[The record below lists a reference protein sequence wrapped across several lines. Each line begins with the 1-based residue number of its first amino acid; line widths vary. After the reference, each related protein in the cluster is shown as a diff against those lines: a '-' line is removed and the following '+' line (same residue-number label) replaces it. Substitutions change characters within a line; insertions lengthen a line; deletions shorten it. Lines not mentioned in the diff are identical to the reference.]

1 MTGREIGRDGLAMLV
16 LSVVLA
22 VASLGSTLLAV
33 LAYVVWIGAVTAT
46 TAPRGSIIPGSI
58 IIVLGL
64 RLRPDGEPE
73 ARYRL
78 RLERARRLLVRA
90 PGAEI
95 VVLGG
100 RTRAGAV
107 SEAEAG
113 SRYLQRL
120 GVPPEKIRLEDQS
133 RHTLENLRHYREHFA
148 IPAREPPVLVTN
160 RFHLARSVLLAR
172 GMGVAHTPC
181 AAEDRAAVL
190 LGEMPRMVMEAVL
203 IHWYLVGRTYGR
215 LARNDRMIARI
226 T

>member
-1 MTGREIGRDGLAMLV
+1 MNCREIGSDGLAMLA
-16 LSVVLA
+16 LSGVVA
-22 VASLGSTLLAV
+22 VASFGSTLVAV
-33 LAYVVWIGAVTAT
+33 LAYVVWIGAVTAP
-46 TAPRGSIIPGSI
+46 TAAPASV

-73 ARYRL
+73 PRYRL
-78 RLERARRLLVRA
+78 RLERARRLLA

-100 RTRAGAV
+100 RTRAGMV

-113 SRYLQRL
+113 SRYLQRV
-120 GVPPEKIRLEDQS
+120 GVPAEKIRREDES

-148 IPAREPPVLVTN
+148 DRAREPPVLVTN
-160 RFHLARSVLLAR
+160 RFHLARSSLMAR

-181 AAEDRAAVL
+181 AAEDHTAVL
-190 LGEMPRMVMEAVL
+190 LRDAPRLLMEAAL
-203 IHWYLVGRTYGR
+203 IHWYLVGRIY
-215 LARNDRMIARI
+215 ARCAGNERMAARI